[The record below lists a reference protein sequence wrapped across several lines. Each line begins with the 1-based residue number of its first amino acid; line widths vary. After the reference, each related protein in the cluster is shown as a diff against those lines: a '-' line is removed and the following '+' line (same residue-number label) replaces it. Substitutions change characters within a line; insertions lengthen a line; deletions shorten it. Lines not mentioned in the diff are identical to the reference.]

1 MKILEGEKEA
11 MADFGIGYVS
21 DKIGQPQKTLKYY
34 EKGLPILPEVGDRSE
49 KATTLNNI
57 VVIYGDSNQAE
68 KNYKQLEK
76 VIWEAHFFF

>member
-49 KATTLNNI
+49 KATIAILSRLRQNFI
-57 VVIYGDSNQAE
+57 L
-68 KNYKQLEK
+68 KKF
-76 VIWEAHFFF
+76 WEIEYLTIRKKLK